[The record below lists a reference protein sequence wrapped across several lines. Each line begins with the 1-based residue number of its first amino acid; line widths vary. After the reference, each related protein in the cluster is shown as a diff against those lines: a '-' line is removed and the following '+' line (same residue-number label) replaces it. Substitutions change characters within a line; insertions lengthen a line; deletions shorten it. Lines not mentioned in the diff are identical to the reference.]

1 MDPNQVERKSTV
13 VSGIVLILLFVLI
26 IAAAVALA
34 MNPDLLENIAYVI
47 LMIFLVIAAIVVII
61 LVFAGILAIP
71 MYMKKGTEVQTNMSY
86 DLDDVKEVDGSM
98 ENKKD

>member
-13 VSGIVLILLFVLI
+13 LSGIILLVLFALI

-47 LMIFLVIAAIVVII
+47 IMIFLVIAAIAVII
-61 LVFAGILAIP
+61 LVFAGVLAIP

-86 DLDDVKEVDGSM
+86 SLDDVKEVDGSM
-98 ENKKD
+98 ENKKE

>member
-1 MDPNQVERKSTV
+1 MDPNQVERKSTA
-13 VSGIVLILLFVLI
+13 VSGLILILLLALI
-26 IAAAVALA
+26 IAAAVALF

-71 MYMKKGTEVQTNMSY
+71 MYMKKGVEVQTNMSY
-86 DLDDVKEVDGSM
+86 SLDDVKEFDGSM
-98 ENKKD
+98 ENKKE

>member
-71 MYMKKGTEVQTNMSY
+71 MYMKKGVEVQTNMSY

-98 ENKKD
+98 ENKKE

>member
-1 MDPNQVERKSTV
+1 MDPNQVERKSTA
-13 VSGIVLILLFVLI
+13 VSGLILILLLALI
-26 IAAAVALA
+26 IAAAVALF
-34 MNPDLLENIAYVI
+34 MNPDLLENVAYVI

-61 LVFAGILAIP
+61 LVFAGILVIP
-71 MYMKKGTEVQTNMSY
+71 MYMAKGTEVQTNMSY

>member
-13 VSGIVLILLFVLI
+13 VSGIILIFLFVLI

-34 MNPDLLENIAYVI
+34 MNPELLENIAYVI
-47 LMIFLVIAAIVVII
+47 LMIFLVIAAIVVIV

-71 MYMKKGTEVQTNMSY
+71 MYMKKGVEVQTNMSY

-98 ENKKD
+98 ENKKE

>member
-34 MNPDLLENIAYVI
+34 MNPELLENIAYVI
-47 LMIFLVIAAIVVII
+47 LMIILVIAAIAVII
-61 LVFAGILAIP
+61 MVFAGILAIP
-71 MYMKKGTEVQTNMSY
+71 MYMKKGVEVQTNMSY

>member
-34 MNPDLLENIAYVI
+34 MNPELLENIAYVI
-47 LMIFLVIAAIVVII
+47 LMIILVIAAIAVII
-61 LVFAGILAIP
+61 MVFAGILAIP
-71 MYMKKGTEVQTNMSY
+71 MYMKKGVEVQTNMSY

-98 ENKKD
+98 ENKKE